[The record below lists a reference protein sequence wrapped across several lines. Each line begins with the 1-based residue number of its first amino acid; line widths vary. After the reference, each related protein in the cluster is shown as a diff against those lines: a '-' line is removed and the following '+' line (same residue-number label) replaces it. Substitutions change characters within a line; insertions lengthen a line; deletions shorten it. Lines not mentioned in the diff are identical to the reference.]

1 MNTLEASVYEFNPE
15 VSPES
20 RRLFVRFRLLSMAA
34 LLVAVLAAALLA
46 R

>member
-1 MNTLEASVYEFNPE
+1 MNTLEASVYELDPE

-20 RRLFVRFRLLSMAA
+20 RKLVVRFRLLATAA
-34 LLVAVLAAALLA
+34 LLLSILAAPLLA

>member
-1 MNTLEASVYEFNPE
+1 MKTLEASVYEFNPE

-20 RRLFVRFRLLSMAA
+20 GKLFIRFRLYSMAA
-34 LLVAVLAAALLA
+34 LLLAIMVAAPLA